1 MVTLAVRSV
10 KSEAGFVMSALLV
23 SIFIMSLLLAMALPV
38 WHHAVRRERESELIF
53 RGEQYVRAIALWQR
67 QRPGSTPQDIDTLIE
82 ERFLRKRY
90 RDPMTKDGEFQILL
104 QSDLATISSGQM
116 ADRENGNERF
126 SEQTTQI
133 PRNAADHPGGVAGG
147 IVGVVSTSDEVS
159 IASYNGRNRYNE
171 WVFIHTPTTE
181 VASPAEQ
188 STIGPDGIP
197 QGNPRAGPTSR

>member
-53 RGEQYVRAIALWQR
+53 RGEQYARAIALWQR

-90 RDPMTKDGEFQILL
+90 RDPMTKDGAFQILL

-126 SEQTTQI
+126 SGQATQN
-133 PRNAADHPGGVAGG
+133 PRESVEPGGFAGG

-188 STIGPDGIP
+188 SNIGLDGMP
-197 QGNPRAGPTSR
+197 QDNPRARATPR

>member
-1 MVTLAVRSV
+1 MVTLPVRSID
-10 KSEAGFVMSALLV
+10 SEGGFVMGALLA

-38 WHHAVRRERESELIF
+38 WHHAARRERESELIF
-53 RGEQYVRAIALWQR
+53 RGEQYARAIALWQR
-67 QRPGSTPQDIDTLIE
+67 QRPGSTPQDIDILIE

-104 QSDLATISSGQM
+104 QSDLATISAGQM
-116 ADRENGNERF
+116 ADSENGSERF

-147 IVGVVSTSDEVS
+147 IVGVVSTSDGVS
-159 IASYNGRNRYNE
+159 TASYNGRNRYNE
-171 WVFIHTPTTE
+171 WVFIHTPDTE
-181 VASPAEQ
+181 LASSAEQ

-197 QGNPRAGPTSR
+197 QGNPRAGPTPR

>member
-1 MVTLAVRSV
+1 MVTLAGRSV
-10 KSEAGFVMSALLV
+10 NSEAGFVRSALLV
-23 SIFIMSLLLAMALPV
+23 SSFIMSLLLAMALPV

-90 RDPMTKDGEFQILL
+90 RDPMTKNGEFQILL

-116 ADRENGNERF
+116 VDRENGNERF

-147 IVGVVSTSDEVS
+147 IVGVVRTSDEVS

-197 QGNPRAGPTSR
+197 QGNPRAGPPPR

>member
-90 RDPMTKDGEFQILL
+90 RDPMTKNGEFQILL

>member
-1 MVTLAVRSV
+1 
-10 KSEAGFVMSALLV
+10 
-23 SIFIMSLLLAMALPV
+23 MALPV

-53 RGEQYVRAIALWQR
+53 RGEQYARAIALWQR

-197 QGNPRAGPTSR
+197 QGNPRADPTSR

>member
-1 MVTLAVRSV
+1 MVTLTVRSV
-10 KSEAGFVMSALLV
+10 ESEAGFVMSALLV

-53 RGEQYVRAIALWQR
+53 RGEQYARAIALWQR

-90 RDPMTKDGEFQILL
+90 RDPMTKDGKFQILL
-104 QSDLATISSGQM
+104 QSDLATISDGQM
-116 ADRENGNERF
+116 ADSENGSERF
-126 SEQTTQI
+126 SGQASQNSRDPME
-133 PRNAADHPGGVAGG
+133 PGGVAGG
-147 IVGVVSTSDEVS
+147 IVGVVSVSDGVS